1 MQYLIL
7 GHDVL
12 EEWVKPQTMK
22 VRARINGVPALMLV
36 DSGATHNFVSRKLVK
51 AMGWPVVASK
61 VMQTKSGDGYKAHAQ
76 GMCKGVTL
84 ETDSLQFLVDTVLFD
99 LEGIDLILGVAW
111 LVPLGEMQV
120 DWGEQAMKLK

>member
-84 ETDSLQFLVDTVLFD
+84 ETDSLQQLDHFLQ
-99 LEGIDLILGVAW
+99 
-111 LVPLGEMQV
+111 MN
-120 DWGEQAMKLK
+120 